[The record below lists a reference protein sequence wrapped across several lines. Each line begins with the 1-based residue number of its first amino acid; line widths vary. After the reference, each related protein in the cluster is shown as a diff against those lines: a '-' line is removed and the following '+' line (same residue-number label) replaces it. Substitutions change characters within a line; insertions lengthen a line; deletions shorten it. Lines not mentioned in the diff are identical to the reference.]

1 LETWARAL
9 RIRICS
15 DARHEEADI
24 EERCLAQASKRVWI
38 AALYELGIRTAMI
51 TGDNERTAR
60 FVAAQV
66 GIAIDAAD
74 VTLVSGYV
82 QSRTA
87 RC

>member
-1 LETWARAL
+1 L
-9 RIRICS
+9 
-15 DARHEEADI
+15 H
-24 EERCLAQASKRVWI
+24 
-38 AALYELGIRTAMI
+38 ELGIRTAMI

-87 RC
+87 KC